1 MSRAVVALVLLV
13 ALTAALQIAGAL
25 RIAEPSVAC
34 GLCHDATVVDPAS
47 TSGLGDGD

>member
-25 RIAEPSVAC
+25 RMTAPPGIDC
-34 GLCHDATVVDPAS
+34 GLCHD
-47 TSGLGDGD
+47 

>member
-25 RIAEPSVAC
+25 HHGKTTLAAC
-34 GLCHDATVVDPAS
+34 GLCHDVTMVIAFRP
-47 TSGLGDGD
+47 GDEN